1 MDSIIID
8 GVLIKW
14 LGNSGFMIKGNGMVI
29 YIDPINISKKVPDE
43 DLADL
48 LLITHEHFGHCDPE
62 SIRNVRRFDCTT
74 LIPEKMSLQ
83 FRGDARRVIGGDSLS
98 GELNIKGVDIE
109 VVSAYESCDNISS
122 SGDGVGYFFTFAGL
136 NVYHAGHT
144 CAVPKMELTN
154 PDVAFL
160 PIAGNGVM
168 DVATAANAVSLLSPR
183 TVVPMGYDPDAFD
196 GASPDMFMDMVKQ
209 KSPSTKVVIL

>member
-1 MDSIIID
+1 MNSIIID
-8 GVLIKW
+8 GVLIKR
-14 LGNSGFMIKGNGMVI
+14 LGKSGFMIKGNDMVI
-29 YIDPINISKKVPDE
+29 YIDPTNISARVPEE
-43 DLADL
+43 DMADL

-109 VVSAYESCDNISS
+109 VVSAYESCDSSSS
-122 SGDGVGYFFTFAGL
+122 SGDGVGYFFTLAGL
-136 NVYHAGHT
+136 SIYHAGHT
-144 CAVPKMELTN
+144 CAVPEMGMTN

-160 PIAGNGVM
+160 PIAGHGVM
-168 DVATAANAVSLLSPR
+168 DEVKAANAVSLLSPK
-183 TVVPMGYDPDAFD
+183 TVVPMGYDPDVFD
-196 GASPDMFMDMVKQ
+196 GASPDMFVDMVKQ

>member
-1 MDSIIID
+1 MDSTIID
-8 GVLIKW
+8 GVLIKC

-29 YIDPINISKKVPDE
+29 YIDPTNISTKVPEE
-43 DLADL
+43 DMADL

-83 FRGDARRVIGGDSLS
+83 FRGDARRIIEGDSLI

-109 VVSAYESCDNISS
+109 VVSAYESCDDINS

-136 NVYHAGHT
+136 NIYHAGHT
-144 CAVPKMELTN
+144 CALPEVKISNL
-154 PDVAFL
+154 DIAFL
-160 PIAGNGVM
+160 PIAGHGVM
-168 DVATAANAVSLLSPR
+168 DEATAANAVSLLSPK
-183 TVVPMGYDPDAFD
+183 TVVPMAYGPDHFD
-196 GASPDMFMDMVKQ
+196 GASADMFIDMVKQ
-209 KSPSTKVVIL
+209 KSPSTRVVIL